1 MSNLKSPNS
10 QNSRTSKD
18 DFDSPSSKSPEIIAE
33 ERFFL
38 TNSSEVVRK
47 TFRSP
52 AHPVTLFKEDDTIG
66 SETTSDTND
75 IIIDNKLME
84 DEDSQTIRDYI
95 LEKITTTSN
104 NNDDIITKFK
114 NLSLKQNDQNEIET
128 IILYQE
134 YKNIKDT
141 TTDTNSD
148 FYQILK
154 SLEKLTSREENNE
167 YFKYV
172 RNYKVFLQQMLL
184 SLKTIIKD
192 LLEILIIIN
201 KDNVEKN
208 KNYINNVIINHIK
221 DIEEKMKEQT
231 EHMTN
236 MILVIKN
243 YGKEINITEK
253 SLKLSFGSSLLK
265 MEFLLISFL
274 KGFFQMINTE
284 DIKMTKKIKK
294 DLIKILEEIELLTN
308 NSLSEIRSD
317 LRSVKNIINL
327 QDYSKKSL
335 DEYKLLKS
343 RIKDTIQDTL
353 KLYHY
358 YVNK

>member
-1 MSNLKSPNS
+1 
-10 QNSRTSKD
+10 
-18 DFDSPSSKSPEIIAE
+18 
-33 ERFFL
+33 
-38 TNSSEVVRK
+38 
-47 TFRSP
+47 
-52 AHPVTLFKEDDTIG
+52 
-66 SETTSDTND
+66 
-75 IIIDNKLME
+75 
-84 DEDSQTIRDYI
+84 
-95 LEKITTTSN
+95 
-104 NNDDIITKFK
+104 
-114 NLSLKQNDQNEIET
+114 
-128 IILYQE
+128 
-134 YKNIKDT
+134 
-141 TTDTNSD
+141 
-148 FYQILK
+148 
-154 SLEKLTSREENNE
+154 
-167 YFKYV
+167 
-172 RNYKVFLQQMLL
+172 ML
-184 SLKTIIKD
+184 
-192 LLEILIIIN
+192 
-201 KDNVEKN
+201 EKN

>member
-201 KDNVEKN
+201 KDNV
-208 KNYINNVIINHIK
+208 
-221 DIEEKMKEQT
+221 
-231 EHMTN
+231 
-236 MILVIKN
+236 
-243 YGKEINITEK
+243 GKK
-253 SLKLSFGSSLLK
+253 
-265 MEFLLISFL
+265 
-274 KGFFQMINTE
+274 
-284 DIKMTKKIKK
+284 
-294 DLIKILEEIELLTN
+294 
-308 NSLSEIRSD
+308 
-317 LRSVKNIINL
+317 
-327 QDYSKKSL
+327 
-335 DEYKLLKS
+335 
-343 RIKDTIQDTL
+343 
-353 KLYHY
+353 
-358 YVNK
+358 